1 MATFRVPILGF
12 STKPDSSGDVFFEPQ
27 SVKGTN
33 DFFDQLVLV
42 FNDTS
47 AKDSCYGTFQVPQN
61 YVGTPKFIV
70 EWTSTATSGNY
81 IADLDYRAVAVG
93 ESMDQ
98 ATAQE
103 ALTVTDVAPGTTD
116 LLQEAEM
123 AATAGNFAVGDMV
136 PFIFSRDGAGS
147 DTLAA
152 AVTVFG
158 LYFEYTDA

>member
-1 MATFRVPILGF
+1 MATHRIPILGF
-12 STKPDSSGDVFFEPQ
+12 STKPDASGEVFFEPQ

-47 AKDSCYGTFQVPQN
+47 TKDSLYGTFQVPQN
-61 YVGTPKFIV
+61 YVDSPVFQI

-81 IADLDYRAVAVG
+81 IANLDYKTVAAN

-116 LLQEAEM
+116 LLQHATM
-123 AATAGNFAVGDMV
+123 AATAGNFEVGDMV
-136 PFIFSRDGAGS
+136 PFIFSRDGAS
-147 DTLAA
+147 ADTIAA

-158 LYFEYTDA
+158 LYFEYTDV